1 MSQLQQKGQ
10 IHPSSAFLLY
20 SGPQGAGCCPPALVG
35 GLSLTQTTG
44 SNANLSGNTLTHTPR
59 NYVLPVKLACNPDHH
74 TCCNS

>member
-44 SNANLSGNTLTHTPR
+44 SNANLFRKHPHRHAQKQCFTSQAG
-59 NYVLPVKLACNPDHH
+59 V
-74 TCCNS
+74 